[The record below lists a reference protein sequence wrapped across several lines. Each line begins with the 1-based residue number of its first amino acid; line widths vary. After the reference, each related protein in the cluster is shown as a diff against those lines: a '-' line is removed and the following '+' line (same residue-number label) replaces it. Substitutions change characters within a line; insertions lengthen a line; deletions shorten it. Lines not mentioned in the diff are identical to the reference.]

1 MGTWGAFFTYTVH
14 VNRLYWQPLSLMT
27 WSTSVFSHPNETR
40 IKIYWNNTN
49 SNTKLNV
56 QTAMAQNTRQF
67 SFKGCTVSL
76 HSKTRQTT
84 ALFNW
89 ECNNVAQQDKRK
101 CCPYYL
107 TLKIMSKL
115 HVLLSNWNLRNSKTL
130 SPLFFSFKIAI
141 NGKGETT
148 TISMMTIMTI
158 ISLFDRP
165 RSHSGL
171 FYQRNL
177 QSQCTLYLP
186 DILTPCRYIG
196 RILPCYGICSCC
208 RNRVFSVLHSSTS
221 TKQEARQFSLPF
233 F

>member
-1 MGTWGAFFTYTVH
+1 
-14 VNRLYWQPLSLMT
+14 
-27 WSTSVFSHPNETR
+27 
-40 IKIYWNNTN
+40 
-49 SNTKLNV
+49 
-56 QTAMAQNTRQF
+56 MAQNTRQF

-89 ECNNVAQQDKRK
+89 ECNNVAQQVKRK

-141 NGKGETT
+141 NGKGKTT
-148 TISMMTIMTI
+148 TISMMTIMTM

-208 RNRVFSVLHSSTS
+208 RNRVFFCFTLVNFYKTGGA
-221 TKQEARQFSLPF
+221 TI
-233 F
+233 